1 MAKLAFVKR
10 VLESTIEAELKRRVE
25 ATGGI
30 CEKVRAIGR
39 RGFFDRIIILP
50 GPRIIFCEV
59 KRPRGGRVAPHQNE
73 YASRYEAL
81 GVPVAIVRNREDID
95 ALLKS

>member
-1 MAKLAFVKR
+1 MAKLAIVKR
-10 VLESTIEAELKRRVE
+10 VLEGTIEAELKRRVE
-25 ATGGI
+25 TEGGI

-50 GPRIIFCEV
+50 GPRVIFCEV
-59 KRPRGGRVAPHQNE
+59 KRPRGGRISGHQSE

-81 GVPVAIVRNREDID
+81 GVPVVLVRNRDDID

>member
-10 VLESTIEAELKRRVE
+10 MLESTIEAELKRRVE
-25 ATGGI
+25 ALGGI

-50 GPRIIFCEV
+50 GPRIIFCEI
-59 KRPRGGRVAPHQNE
+59 KRPTGGRIAPHQSE